1 MGSFTAYE
9 IWAFVI
15 ATIGL
20 ILTLLNIAD
29 KWATIRQRSKAPEVE
44 QDRRIG
50 ELEKEVARINVKL
63 TSDKRIIEDL
73 QSTNA
78 LLVKGILALLE
89 IQEHSESNINTEQIR
104 DIKKE
109 MQHFLITKGLNYE
122 ERIEPSEN

>member
-1 MGSFTAYE
+1 MFTAYE

-29 KWATIRQRSKAPEVE
+29 KWATIRQRNKAPEIE
-44 QDRRIG
+44 RERRIG
-50 ELEKEVARINVKL
+50 ELEREVARINVKIN
-63 TSDKRIIEDL
+63 SDKRIIEDL

-89 IQEHSESNINTEQIR
+89 IQEHSEGNVNTEQIR

-122 ERIEPSEN
+122 EQDNSEN